1 MIKSVKLKLCG
12 GFFDI
17 VTGDGFGISSESVNN
32 LQYEQDGI
40 WNVVTDPCAVGGET
54 VITLPRNVKFRSF
67 ILEIS
72 DGAFSVDMVEA
83 DKLFVDVRNSAGEV
97 KSICGRKI
105 GLSVGRGSMRVDK
118 CDAKDIKLDCGWGS
132 IDINLAESEA
142 AYSLTCCHGMGEV
155 MYNSR
160 SLPREYKTEVG
171 ENTVEVVC
179 GRGRVNINTVKR

>member
-12 GFFDI
+12 GYFDI
-17 VTGDGFGISSESVNN
+17 VTGDGFGISSEGMNN

-54 VITLPRNVKFRSF
+54 VITLPRDAKFRSF

-72 DGAFSVDMVEA
+72 DGAFLMDTVEA
-83 DKLFVDVRNSAGEV
+83 YKLFVDVRSSAGEV

-105 GLSVGRGSMRVDK
+105 GLSVGRGSMRVGR

-132 IDINLAESEA
+132 IDINLVGNET
-142 AYSLTCCHGMGEV
+142 AYSVACRHGMGEV
-155 MYNSR
+155 MYNLR

-171 ENTVEVVC
+171 ENAVEVVC